1 MLATRKE
8 GSTTA
13 VEIFPRL
20 FAEQTLA
27 IVTIAKRQSL
37 MEAKIELEVDSGK

>member
-1 MLATRKE
+1 MLVTRKE
-8 GSTTA
+8 GITAA
-13 VEIFPRL
+13 VEISLRL

-37 MEAKIELEVDSGK
+37 MEAEIELEVDSGK